1 MLMRWYSGRWSNCGL
16 GGSEALSKARLLTG
30 VSILAFLTGCTQLQR
45 DHVQVDQISGCPKQ
59 TAAALVAE
67 QHQLGPL
74 SDTHTLSCALTVLR
88 DTQDPVVRRTALGSR
103 LSLHLAERETNQD
116 KREKLAAEGVDF
128 AEAALKQGGN
138 GDGAVHYY
146 LAANL
151 GLAVREQPT
160 LAMGNLGRL
169 ESEMKQAVALSPG
182 IDDGGPLRLLGAL
195 YLKAPP
201 WPSGIGDPDK
211 ALELLEKA
219 VKEHPEH
226 PLNHLFY
233 AQALWDE
240 GDEATQTRMKAEFA
254 LGEKLLAEGLW
265 GYNKEPWKKEFDE
278 FQQECGETGS
288 AQH

>member
-1 MLMRWYSGRWSNCGL
+1 MSSLT
-16 GGSEALSKARLLTG
+16 RL
-30 VSILAFLTGCTQLQR
+30 
-45 DHVQVDQISGCPKQ
+45 SGCPKQ
-59 TAAALVAE
+59 TAATLAAE
-67 QHQLGPL
+67 QNQLGPL
-74 SDTHTLSCALTVLR
+74 SDTHTLNCALTVLR
-88 DTQDPVVRRTALGSR
+88 DTQDPAVRRTALGSR
-103 LSLHLAERETNQD
+103 LCLHLAERETNQE

-128 AEAALKQGGN
+128 AEAALAQGGS

-151 GLAVREQPT
+151 GLAVREHPT

-169 ESEMKQAVALSPG
+169 ENEMKQAVALSPD

-195 YLKAPP
+195 YLKAPA
-201 WPSGIGDPDK
+201 WPSGIGDRDK

-240 GDEATQTRMKAEFA
+240 GDEATLSPDKSRIRAG
-254 LGEKLLAEGLW
+254 GEAVGR
-265 GYNKEPWKKEFDE
+265 G
-278 FQQECGETGS
+278 
-288 AQH
+288 

>member
-1 MLMRWYSGRWSNCGL
+1 LNIL
-16 GGSEALSKARLLTG
+16 RLLVS
-30 VSILAFLTGCTQLQR
+30 VSILVFLAGCAGLQQ
-45 DHVQVDQISGCPKQ
+45 DPIQSDQISGCPEQ
-59 TAAALVAE
+59 TTATLAVE
-67 QHQLGPL
+67 QNQLGPL
-74 SDTHTLSCALTVLR
+74 SDTHTLNCALNVLR
-88 DTQDPVVRRTALGSR
+88 NTQDPAIRRTALSSR
-103 LSLHLAERETNQD
+103 LCLHLAEREANQD
-116 KREKLAAEGVDF
+116 KREKLAAEGVSS
-128 AEAALKQGGN
+128 AEVALAQGGS

-151 GLAVREQPT
+151 GLAVREHPT
-160 LAMGNLGRL
+160 LAVGNLGRL
-169 ESEMKQAVALSPG
+169 EAEMKQAVALSPG

-240 GDEATQTRMKAEFA
+240 GDEVSLTRLKTEFA
-254 LGEKLLAEGLW
+254 LGEKLLSEGNW
-265 GYNKEPWKKEFDE
+265 GYNKKPWQEEFDE
-278 FQQECGETGS
+278 FAQECGTTGS
-288 AQH
+288 GHQ